1 MFQKPTVVD
10 LRQAAQKLGMNPS
23 DAYLNAVEQ
32 IITPLANAYAT
43 LDTTPDELPAVKYP
57 RGQFYRPSAE
67 ENPHGA
73 WYMKSSI
80 KGKPG
85 GKLAGR
91 RVALKDNVCL
101 AGVPMTFGAQL
112 LEGYVPEIDATV
124 VERIL
129 DAGGE
134 IAGKS
139 VCEYFCVSGGS
150 HTSATGPVD
159 NPRRPGYTTG
169 GSSSGSAALVAAGD
183 VDMAIGGD
191 QAGSIRIPASHCG
204 IVGMKPTFG
213 LVPYTGIAPLE
224 ITIDTAGPMTANVR
238 DNALLLEVIAGPDG
252 IDSRQRDVPAGR
264 YTDALEGSVKGLRI
278 GVLKEGFGH
287 PNSEAD
293 VDAKVREAAKR
304 FAALGAIVE
313 DISVPSHA

>member
-1 MFQKPTVVD
+1 MFQKPTIAD

-23 DAYLNAVEQ
+23 DAYLNAVER

-73 WYMKSSI
+73 WYMKTSI

-101 AGVPMTFGAQL
+101 AGVPMTIGAQL

-134 IAGKS
+134 IARQAG
-139 VCEYFCVSGGS
+139 CENYFGFRGRPTSLTRPVPKPRQSG
-150 HTSATGPVD
+150 HH
-159 NPRRPGYTTG
+159 PRRSSAG
-169 GSSSGSAALVAAGD
+169 GGAPF
-183 VDMAIGGD
+183 
-191 QAGSIRIPASHCG
+191 PA
-204 IVGMKPTFG
+204 
-213 LVPYTGIAPLE
+213 
-224 ITIDTAGPMTANVR
+224 R
-238 DNALLLEVIAGPDG
+238 
-252 IDSRQRDVPAGR
+252 
-264 YTDALEGSVKGLRI
+264 
-278 GVLKEGFGH
+278 
-287 PNSEAD
+287 
-293 VDAKVREAAKR
+293 
-304 FAALGAIVE
+304 
-313 DISVPSHA
+313 